1 MPLFIFLFAFSIPAF
16 SNEVTLEHVIASTE
30 KNLPIIEIAKL
41 KVKEAQAENQNTL
54 GSFDTYLSGQVDHR
68 SQGYY
73 DGEYNSIKLVKPIQ
87 ALNSEIY
94 TGYLNS
100 SGSFPSYQGKLE
112 TLSAGEYSIGM
123 NLSLWQNRTIDK
135 KRLNLWNS
143 QLKIQNA
150 KSKKLQVQLK
160 AISEASKVYWKW
172 YATGRVL
179 QVRKELL
186 DIAQKRQQALERRYK
201 KNDIAK
207 IYLTE
212 NKQYIVKRKSEYLK
226 AEQEFIKYSNDLS
239 IFYRDKKGTPIV
251 LGLNTI
257 PQKVKNLE
265 KINISSELDKF
276 EKMKMNIPAIRILY
290 QNIKIQENKLKYGK
304 NLNSPKVDLNLDY
317 SQDNGL
323 GPETLEQR
331 ELRTGIQISIPL
343 ETNQGSGIQKLA
355 KAKIR
360 ATKKEIQYLENL
372 TQAQLMTIIQNI
384 NTNVSI
390 IENSEQ
396 EVIYA
401 NELQRA
407 EQIKFKKGA
416 SDFFVVNLREKN
428 TGDAKINKI
437 LAYSKGQIL
446 LAELVYLQS
455 SLLES
460 SG

>member
-1 MPLFIFLFAFSIPAF
+1 
-16 SNEVTLEHVIASTE
+16 
-30 KNLPIIEIAKL
+30 
-41 KVKEAQAENQNTL
+41 
-54 GSFDTYLSGQVDHR
+54 
-68 SQGYY
+68 
-73 DGEYNSIKLVKPIQ
+73 
-87 ALNSEIY
+87 
-94 TGYLNS
+94 
-100 SGSFPSYQGKLE
+100 
-112 TLSAGEYSIGM
+112 
-123 NLSLWQNRTIDK
+123 
-135 KRLNLWNS
+135 
-143 QLKIQNA
+143 
-150 KSKKLQVQLK
+150 
-160 AISEASKVYWKW
+160 
-172 YATGRVL
+172 
-179 QVRKELL
+179 
-186 DIAQKRQQALERRYK
+186 
-201 KNDIAK
+201 
-207 IYLTE
+207 YLTE

-372 TQAQLMTIIQNI
+372 TQAQLMTI
-384 NTNVSI
+384 
-390 IENSEQ
+390 
-396 EVIYA
+396 
-401 NELQRA
+401 
-407 EQIKFKKGA
+407 
-416 SDFFVVNLREKN
+416 
-428 TGDAKINKI
+428 
-437 LAYSKGQIL
+437 
-446 LAELVYLQS
+446 
-455 SLLES
+455 
-460 SG
+460 